1 MAIWHV
7 WHTSQAI
14 STMQKRANANNSSM
28 AAAVA
33 TKIDSKVNKH
43 VKIIASTKLPI
54 KNRNNFLFVNVHCA
68 VLLIWFNRSAPQQKQ
83 TVNLK
88 EMHNWNEIKLI
99 RCVRLFVFCFW
110 IDKWIS
116 ENAMTNSCAI
126 NKIHDLHHCLSTGT
140 VELNDRPMTALTNS
154 TQNCWL
160 KTTK

>member
-99 RCVRLFVFCFW
+99 RCVRLFVFCFVF
-110 IDKWIS
+110 
-116 ENAMTNSCAI
+116 ELI
-126 NKIHDLHHCLSTGT
+126 N
-140 VELNDRPMTALTNS
+140 EF
-154 TQNCWL
+154 L
-160 KTTK
+160 KTPWLTAVQLTRFMTYITVCRQERWN